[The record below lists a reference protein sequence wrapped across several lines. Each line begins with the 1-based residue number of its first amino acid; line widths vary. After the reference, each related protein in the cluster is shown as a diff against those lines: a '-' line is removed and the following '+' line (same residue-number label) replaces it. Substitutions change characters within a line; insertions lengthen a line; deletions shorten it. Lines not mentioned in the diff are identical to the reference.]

1 MRFDELN
8 IIAPILQAVKEEGY
22 EIPTPIQEQTIPILL
37 GKRDLIG
44 CAQTGTGKTAAFAIP
59 ILQLLSEHKSAAVH
73 KKAIRALILTPTREL
88 AVQICESFEAYGR
101 HLPLKTT
108 VVFGGVS
115 QVAQTNTLKAG
126 VDILVATPGRLLD
139 LIGQKFIELHHIE
152 IFVLDEADRM
162 LDMGFAPDVKRVI
175 GMLPEIRQNMLF
187 SATMPPE
194 IIRLADK
201 FLTNPAK
208 FSITPD
214 SSIVEII
221 EQSLY
226 FIGKKDKRLLL
237 IELLKS
243 PELASVLVFSRTK
256 HGADRITKD
265 LARAEIP
272 VAAIHGD
279 KSQNN
284 RQAALNQFKAKKIRV
299 LVATDIA
306 ARGIDIDELTHV
318 VNYDLPNVPET
329 YVHRIGRTGR
339 AGLGGVAIS
348 FCDEAEKVCLKDI
361 QKLIGR
367 QVPIVYEHPWPL
379 DKYVDNDPPEPMGGG
394 RGQNGRNASVPRD
407 SRGQRLPADRSEGG
421 TTRGARSAD
430 GVPGQKSSRGQRSTS
445 ENPDKGDAG
454 DRRIPEA
461 IPGSM
466 DQRGPRK
473 SSRVSAPRE
482 VRSRIDAREA
492 ASESREYQGQERLDS
507 ASPAKDARA
516 GAGPRGAKSAVSP
529 SDAGLDG
536 SPRLAGNRKSG
547 PAPEEFERMS
557 RLLDGGRRRTASNS
571 GNGRT
576 QAAGSIDSGR
586 TRTAGNNDDGRTRTA
601 GNIDSGRTRTAGNN
615 DNGRTRTAGN
625 IDIGRNA
632 EGDSRQTAGADRT
645 GSHSAEQPPTAA
657 RRSPT
662 AASSRTANRAETQSQ
677 AERSPEPKRDVT
689 DATYQGRAA
698 EQPGPF
704 ESSSFLSKPLKQRPR
719 GV

>member
-1 MRFDELN
+1 LRFDELN
-8 IIAPILQAVKEEGY
+8 IIAPILKAVKEEGY

-59 ILQLLSEHKSAAVH
+59 ILQLLSEYKPAAVH

-139 LIGQKFIELHHIE
+139 LIGQKYIELHHVE

-162 LDMGFAPDVKRVI
+162 LDMGFAPDVRRVI

-201 FLTNPAK
+201 LLTSPANV
-208 FSITPD
+208 SVTPD

-226 FIGKKDKRLLL
+226 FVGKKDKRPLL

-243 PELASVLVFSRTK
+243 PDLASVLVFSRTK

-265 LARAEIP
+265 LAKAGVQ

-284 RQAALNQFKAKKIRV
+284 RQAALNLFKAKKIRV

-329 YVHRIGRTGR
+329 YIHRIGRTGR
-339 AGLGGVAIS
+339 AGLGGAAIS
-348 FCDEAEKVCLKDI
+348 FCDEAEKACLKDI

-367 QVPIVYEHPWPL
+367 QVPIVHDHPWPL
-379 DKYVDNDPPEPMGGG
+379 DKYVDTDPPEPADGANRG
-394 RGQNGRNASVPRD
+394 RNARNASVPRD
-407 SRGQRLPADRSEGG
+407 SRGQRMPRDRSESVDTRNQRTEGG
-421 TTRGARSAD
+421 LSSPSEVRGSGRAR
-430 GVPGQKSSRGQRSTS
+430 RTS
-445 ENPDKGDAG
+445 P
-454 DRRIPEA
+454 PW
-461 IPGSM
+461 
-466 DQRGPRK
+466 
-473 SSRVSAPRE
+473 E
-482 VRSRIDAREA
+482 VRSQIDAREA
-492 ASESREYQGQERLDS
+492 ASESRQFRGQDLQAAATSMSDTQPGTGRQN
-507 ASPAKDARA
+507 
-516 GAGPRGAKSAVSP
+516 GKSAVSP

-536 SPRLAGNRKSG
+536 SPRLAGDRKSG
-547 PAPEEFERMS
+547 PAPEEFERMA
-557 RLLDGGRRRTASNS
+557 RLLDGGRRRPAGSTGTGHGAGSGHGSTASPRQS
-571 GNGRT
+571 P
-576 QAAGSIDSGR
+576 QASR
-586 TRTAGNNDDGRTRTA
+586 RP
-601 GNIDSGRTRTAGNN
+601 
-615 DNGRTRTAGN
+615 
-625 IDIGRNA
+625 
-632 EGDSRQTAGADRT
+632 SRQD
-645 GSHSAEQPPTAA
+645 PPPQAAA
-657 RRSPT
+657 RRNP
-662 AASSRTANRAETQSQ
+662 SSLTSSINVRNDPQDISDHV
-677 AERSPEPKRDVT
+677 PEPRREVS
-689 DATYQGRAA
+689 DANYQGRAA

-704 ESSSFLSKPLKQRPR
+704 DSSSFLSKPLKQRPR

>member
-8 IIAPILQAVKEEGY
+8 IIAPILKAVKEEGY

-37 GKRDLIG
+37 EKRDLIG

-59 ILQLLSEHKSAAVH
+59 ILQLLSEHVPTATH

-88 AVQICESFEAYGR
+88 AVQISESLESYGR

-139 LIGQKFIELHHIE
+139 LIGQKYIELHHVE

-162 LDMGFAPDVKRVI
+162 LDMGFAPDVRRVI

-201 FLTNPAK
+201 LLTEPANV
-208 FSITPD
+208 SVTPG

-221 EQSLY
+221 EQSI
-226 FIGKKDKRLLL
+226 FFVGKKDKRLLL

-243 PELASVLVFSRTK
+243 PDLASVLVFSRTK

-329 YVHRIGRTGR
+329 YIHRIGRTGR

-361 QKLIGR
+361 QKLIG
-367 QVPIVYEHPWPL
+367 QQIPIVYEHPWPL
-379 DKYVDNDPPEPMGGG
+379 DKYVDNDPPEPTRGAG
-394 RGQNGRNASVPRD
+394 RGRNAGSSTVPRD
-407 SRGQRLPADRSEGG
+407 SRGQRTPQDRSESRDTRRQG
-421 TTRGARSAD
+421 TSREMPEPRSERSQRSSKDVSAPAEVRSPRNVRITSAPSEIRRHIDAAD
-430 GVPGQKSSRGQRSTS
+430 AVSEIREARGQRPQRTAAAPTS
-445 ENPDKGDAG
+445 RNVQTSNEE
-454 DRRIPEA
+454 RT
-461 IPGSM
+461 
-466 DQRGPRK
+466 
-473 SSRVSAPRE
+473 
-482 VRSRIDAREA
+482 ARN
-492 ASESREYQGQERLDS
+492 
-507 ASPAKDARA
+507 
-516 GAGPRGAKSAVSP
+516 AVSP
-529 SDAGLDG
+529 SDTGLDG
-536 SPRLAGNRKSG
+536 SPRSSGDRKSG
-547 PAPEEFERMS
+547 PAPEAFERMA
-557 RLLDGGRRRTASNS
+557 RLLDGGRGRRSGTA
-571 GNGRT
+571 G
-576 QAAGSIDSGR
+576 SGR
-586 TRTAGNNDDGRTRTA
+586 TTVNSRSNSPAGQDA
-601 GNIDSGRTRTAGNN
+601 GPRAP
-615 DNGRTRTAGN
+615 
-625 IDIGRNA
+625 
-632 EGDSRQTAGADRT
+632 
-645 GSHSAEQPPTAA
+645 QPA
-657 RRSPT
+657 SPT
-662 AASSRTANRAETQSQ
+662 RSTQSTSSKRAANRISSQ
-677 AERSPEPKRDVT
+677 GKEENRSEPKQENPDT
-689 DATYQGRAA
+689 SYQGRAA
-698 EQPGPF
+698 EQPGPY

>member
-1 MRFDELN
+1 
-8 IIAPILQAVKEEGY
+8 
-22 EIPTPIQEQTIPILL
+22 
-37 GKRDLIG
+37 
-44 CAQTGTGKTAAFAIP
+44 
-59 ILQLLSEHKSAAVH
+59 
-73 KKAIRALILTPTREL
+73 
-88 AVQICESFEAYGR
+88 
-101 HLPLKTT
+101 LKTT

-201 FLTNPAK
+201 FLTNPAN

-279 KSQNN
+279 TSQNN

-367 QVPIVYEHPWPL
+367 QVPVVYEHPWPL
-379 DKYVDNDPPEPMGGG
+379 DKYVDNDPPEPMGGN
-394 RGQNGRNASVPRD
+394 RGQNGRNAAVPRD

-421 TTRGARSAD
+421 NTRGARSAD
-430 GVPGQKSSRGQRSTS
+430 GVSGQRSSRGQRSTS
-445 ENPDKGDAG
+445 ENPDKGETG
-454 DRRIPEA
+454 GRRSTEA
-461 IPGSM
+461 IPVAL
-466 DQRGPRK
+466 DQHGPRK
-473 SSRVSAPRE
+473 NSRISAPRE

-492 ASESREYQGQERLDS
+492 ASESREFRGQDRQVS
-507 ASPAKDARA
+507 ASSPQGARTDARTDA
-516 GAGPRGAKSAVSP
+516 GSRRAKNAVSP
-529 SDAGLDG
+529 SDSGLDG
-536 SPRLAGNRKSG
+536 SPRLAGDRKSG
-547 PAPEEFERMS
+547 LAPEEFERMA
-557 RLLDGGRRRTASNS
+557 RLLDGGRRRTAGNT
-571 GNGRT
+571 GNGRNP
-576 QAAGSIDSGR
+576 GSERSSDGGR
-586 TRTAGNNDDGRTRTA
+586 RRTA
-601 GNIDSGRTRTAGNN
+601 GNIDSGRSSG
-615 DNGRTRTAGN
+615 
-625 IDIGRNA
+625 
-632 EGDSRQTAGADRT
+632 
-645 GSHSAEQPPTAA
+645 GSHQAMAAESTDNPLAAHPPAAA
-657 RRSPT
+657 RRNPAT
-662 AASSRTANRAETQSQ
+662 ASSRAVKGVETQSQ
-677 AERSPEPKRDVT
+677 VERSQEPKREVSESP
-689 DATYQGRAA
+689 YQGRAA

>member
-59 ILQLLSEHKSAAVH
+59 ILQLLSERKMAATH

-88 AVQICESFEAYGR
+88 AVQISESLEAYGR

-139 LIGQKFIELHHIE
+139 LIGQKFIELHHVE

-162 LDMGFAPDVKRVI
+162 LDMGFAPDVRRII

-201 FLTNPAK
+201 LLTDPANV
-208 FSITPD
+208 SVTPD

-226 FIGKKDKRLLL
+226 FVGKKDKRLLL

-243 PELASVLVFSRTK
+243 PNLASVLVFSRTK

-265 LARAEIP
+265 LAKAEIP

-329 YVHRIGRTGR
+329 YIHRIGRTGR

-367 QVPIVYEHPWPL
+367 QVPVMHEHPWPL
-379 DKYVDNDPPEPMGGG
+379 DKYVETDPPEPAGGSG
-394 RGQNGRNASVPRD
+394 RGRNGRNVAVPRD
-407 SRGQRLPADRSEGG
+407 SRGQRLAQDRSESVD
-421 TTRGARSAD
+421 TRS
-430 GVPGQKSSRGQRSTS
+430 P
-445 ENPDKGDAG
+445 
-454 DRRIPEA
+454 RIPGNVSGPAETR
-461 IPGSM
+461 I
-466 DQRGPRK
+466 PRK
-473 SSRVSAPRE
+473 ARTTSTPRE
-482 VRSRIDAREA
+482 VRNQIEAREA
-492 ASESREYQGQERLDS
+492 ADETRQVRGQDLQRS
-507 ASPAKDARA
+507 ASSSRVTHA
-516 GAGPRGAKSAVSP
+516 GSGTGDTRNAVSP
-529 SDAGLDG
+529 SDTGLDG
-536 SPRLAGNRKSG
+536 SLRVAGNRKSG
-547 PAPEEFERMS
+547 PAPEEFERMA
-557 RLLDGGRRRTASNS
+557 RLLDGGRGRRTGSTGSSGSGRITNSTGSGRNS
-571 GNGRT
+571 GTPGIGRSSST
-576 QAAGSIDSGR
+576 PGKDVQSQAAGIGRSSGTPGSGR
-586 TRTAGNNDDGRTRTA
+586 N
-601 GNIDSGRTRTAGNN
+601 SGTSG
-615 DNGRTRTAGN
+615 
-625 IDIGRNA
+625 IGR
-632 EGDSRQTAGADRT
+632 
-645 GSHSAEQPPTAA
+645 
-657 RRSPT
+657 
-662 AASSRTANRAETQSQ
+662 SSSTSGKDVQSQ
-677 AERSPEPKRDVT
+677 AAGSPEPKRDVPESN
-689 DATYQGRAA
+689 YQGRAA